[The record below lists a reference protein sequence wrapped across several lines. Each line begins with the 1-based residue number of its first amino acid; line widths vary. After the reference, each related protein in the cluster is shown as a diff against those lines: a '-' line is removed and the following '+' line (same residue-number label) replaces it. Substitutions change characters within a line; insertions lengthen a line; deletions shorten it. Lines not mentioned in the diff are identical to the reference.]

1 MSLGVDAPVDFVR
14 DIRPLLSDRCFR
26 CHGPDESAREAGLRL
41 DLREAAVADREG
53 GPAVMPGQPHQSQ
66 MLARLRSTDPDERM
80 PPAESGLALS
90 HDEIESIQR
99 WIGQGASYAPH
110 WSFTP
115 IKRPPSPVI
124 HQELR
129 RWTQNPIDEFVLARL
144 ESERLSPSSQA
155 DLATLVRR
163 VTLDLTGL
171 PARPADVAAFL
182 SENHP
187 NAYERYIDRLLASPR
202 FGERLAV
209 WWLEASRYADTNGY
223 QHDFYRTVYPWRTW
237 VIRALNGNMPFDQ
250 FVVEQLAGDLLP
262 ESSPEQVLATCY
274 LRLHRMNSENGSIDE
289 EFYVENVVDRI
300 ETVSTALM
308 GLTMGCARCHDHKFD
323 PITMR
328 DFYSLFAYL
337 NNGQEKGTDPRGL
350 HKNPWSPPVLRY
362 PDAFQRT
369 ELRLLEARLQR
380 GATETDALAIQEKMK
395 EIRQLA
401 PAVMVMRERE
411 ERRPSFIL
419 TRGSYDRREEQV
431 SPGTPAVLP
440 EISSDVPDNRLGFA
454 RWLTSPEHPLLA
466 RVAVNQYW
474 QMFFGVG
481 LVGTP
486 ENFGVQGEPPT
497 HPQMLD
503 WLASEF
509 IHSRW
514 NVKLLLRSILGSAT
528 YRQSSQATPSMF
540 ERDPEN
546 RLLARGAR
554 FRLSGF
560 TIRDQALAASGLL
573 IEMIGGPSVRPYQ
586 PSGMWAEVS
595 GDQGLGAN
603 IQTTFY
609 KQDNGE
615 GLYRRSLYTFWKRS
629 VPPPTLSTFDA
640 PNREACVVRRSA
652 TNTPLQALALMNDTT
667 YLEVAR
673 HLALHMLRAGDSI
686 EQRVNEA
693 TQRLLARPPT
703 ENELL
708 ILQDAMQHHR
718 EFYTANPT
726 LAQEFLSHGESPQV
740 EGVEAV
746 EHAALSQIAL
756 MLLNLDETIT
766 KE

>member
-90 HDEIESIQR
+90 HDEIEIIQR

-124 HQELR
+124 HQKLR

-308 GLTMGCARCHDHKFD
+308 GMTMGCARCHDHKFD

-411 ERRPSFIL
+411 ERRPSFIPVSYTHL
-419 TRGSYDRREEQV
+419 T
-431 SPGTPAVLP
+431 LP
-440 EISSDVPDNRLGFA
+440 
-454 RWLTSPEHPLLA
+454 
-466 RVAVNQYW
+466 
-474 QMFFGVG
+474 
-481 LVGTP
+481 
-486 ENFGVQGEPPT
+486 
-497 HPQMLD
+497 
-503 WLASEF
+503 
-509 IHSRW
+509 
-514 NVKLLLRSILGSAT
+514 
-528 YRQSSQATPSMF
+528 
-540 ERDPEN
+540 
-546 RLLARGAR
+546 
-554 FRLSGF
+554 
-560 TIRDQALAASGLL
+560 
-573 IEMIGGPSVRPYQ
+573 
-586 PSGMWAEVS
+586 
-595 GDQGLGAN
+595 
-603 IQTTFY
+603 
-609 KQDNGE
+609 
-615 GLYRRSLYTFWKRS
+615 
-629 VPPPTLSTFDA
+629 
-640 PNREACVVRRSA
+640 
-652 TNTPLQALALMNDTT
+652 
-667 YLEVAR
+667 
-673 HLALHMLRAGDSI
+673 
-686 EQRVNEA
+686 
-693 TQRLLARPPT
+693 
-703 ENELL
+703 
-708 ILQDAMQHHR
+708 
-718 EFYTANPT
+718 
-726 LAQEFLSHGESPQV
+726 
-740 EGVEAV
+740 
-746 EHAALSQIAL
+746 
-756 MLLNLDETIT
+756 T
-766 KE
+766 KA